1 MVNNNGEM
9 PFFDHIK
16 ELRYLK
22 WGLIIGGVSVGI
34 FSITIKAMGASLIS
48 FLVGVCL
55 AAAIR
60 KIFGILRLYEYAK
73 FLKNLKIKLPSM
85 KKQISRRDFLR
96 LNIFTYKNA

>member
-1 MVNNNGEM
+1 M
-9 PFFDHIK
+9 
-16 ELRYLK
+16 
-22 WGLIIGGVSVGI
+22 GI

-55 AAAIR
+55 AVAIR

-73 FLKNLKIKLPSM
+73 FLKNLRIKLPSI